1 MGLKGK
7 AADVIVQQLL
17 KRYGA
22 EKVLS
27 ALTGGTLTGDKV
39 GDIASKVV
47 EGKMTVPGTTK
58 EVDISKYMPSEA
70 SYRMN
75 STVLPIIGDTAKLAG
90 NVLGTGNSLLGAALA
105 AINNTNKIDNQMFG
119 DANAMTRATAAGLTA
134 KGVAQKLAG
143 DMIGDRIN
151 NIADQNNQR
160 ALTEGMLKYQ
170 AEQKAPGTYYQGL
183 SGILNNLPNAG
194 GN

>member
-7 AADVIVQQLL
+7 AAEVVVQELL
-17 KRYGA
+17 KKYGA
-22 EKVLS
+22 DKVLA

-58 EVDISKYMPSEA
+58 KVDISRYMPSSA
-70 SYRMN
+70 DYLRD
-75 STVLPIIGDTAKLAG
+75 STVLPIIGDTAKFAG
-90 NVLGTGNSLLGAALA
+90 NALGTGNSLLGAALA
-105 AINNTNKIDNQMFG
+105 AINNTNKIDNAMFG
-119 DANAMTRATAAGLTA
+119 DANAIPRAQAAGLAA
-134 KGVAQKLAG
+134 KGAIQSMAG
-143 DMIGDRIN
+143 NMVGDRIN
-151 NIADQNNQR
+151 KIADANQQR
-160 ALTEGMLKYQ
+160 AITEGMLKYQ